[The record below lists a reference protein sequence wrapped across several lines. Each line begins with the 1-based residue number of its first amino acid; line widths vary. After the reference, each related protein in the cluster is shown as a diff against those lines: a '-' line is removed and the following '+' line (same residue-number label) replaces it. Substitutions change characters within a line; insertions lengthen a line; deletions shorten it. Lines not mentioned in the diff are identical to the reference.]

1 MIARQER
8 ISDRRRAQTLY
19 QQLQS
24 LRRNALQWL
33 VPEPGPQ
40 AQECR
45 RLTDE
50 LLRLGEKY
58 GVGRNCARSNTL
70 QEFFVGIL
78 QAIDNLDPTIPAP

>member
-8 ISDRRRAQTLY
+8 IGDWRRAQTLY
-19 QQLQS
+19 QQLKS
-24 LRRNALQWL
+24 LRRNAVQWL
-33 VPEPGPQ
+33 VAEPGPQ
-40 AQECR
+40 AQEWR

-50 LLRLGEKY
+50 LLRLGAKY
-58 GVGRNCARSNTL
+58 GVGRDAAQANTL